1 MSWQGIEGHDPAA
14 TRLAAAAASG
24 RIGGGYLF
32 IGPPGVGKGL
42 FARAFAKALQC
53 SAPGDGLVSC
63 GRCLS
68 CLQADAGSHPD
79 IDLVAKPDDKA
90 TLPLELL
97 VGDDEHRMR
106 DGLCWRLLL
115 KPALGTR
122 RVAILLDADH
132 LSVEAAN
139 CLLKTLEEPPPGA
152 LLMLVGT
159 MLERQLPTI
168 RSRCQVV
175 RFAPLP
181 AAVVAA
187 VLRRLRD
194 EGRLTRLADE
204 ALADIA
210 NRAAGSIDRAVQLAD
225 PTLAETRLRMI
236 DLLGRRPLQG
246 VELAREVLAAAEAA
260 GKDAAPRRQRL
271 KLLLESAVDFHRA
284 ALRRCV
290 TEEQPPDPA
299 VARAVG
305 DWSGT
310 PDEAALALR
319 HTLDAIEAVDHNA
332 HLPTLIDAWTTAL
345 ERPQSSRLA

>member
-1 MSWQGIEGHDPAA
+1 MSWQGIDGHDAIA
-14 TRLAAAAASG
+14 TRLAAAAACG

-32 IGPPGVGKGL
+32 IGPPGVGKGV
-42 FARAFAKALQC
+42 FARTFAKALQC
-53 SAPGDGLVSC
+53 AAAGETLTPC
-63 GRCLS
+63 ERCAS

-115 KPALGTR
+115 KPSLGSR

-152 LLMLVGT
+152 VLILVGT

-168 RSRCQVV
+168 RSRCQIV

-181 AAVVAA
+181 APVVAA

-194 EGRLTRLADE
+194 DGRIPRITDD

-210 NRAAGSIDRAVQLAD
+210 TRAAGSIDRAVQLAD
-225 PTLAETRLRMI
+225 PTLADTRLRMV
-236 DLLGRRPLQG
+236 DLLGRRPLPG

-284 ALRRCV
+284 ALRQCV
-290 TEEQPPDPA
+290 TEESPPDPA
-299 VARAVG
+299 LARAVS
-305 DWSGT
+305 DWAGT
-310 PDEAALALR
+310 PEEAALALR
-319 HTLDAIEAVDHNA
+319 HTLDTIEAVDHNA
-332 HLPTLIDAWTTAL
+332 HLPTLVEAWTTAL
-345 ERPQSSRLA
+345 ERPHFSRLF